1 MGGREECSK
10 QSPVGVWSC
19 VPQPILVLWASGTLA
34 GRDRLVA
41 ESASPA
47 DLLHSPKGRG
57 GATPRLR
64 SLLGLALAMPS
75 ASPRPGTAVLPLA
88 SRHHSWAG
96 RGGRPARSLQLR
108 REPFPA
114 GATPTPSTFRLH
126 SPLAWAPQPPR
137 PSGVPRRALF
147 SPASWAAPSTCFFRS
162 CKPLL
167 AMAAGGLRVVKG
179 SRSDVGSC
187 SKRLRPERQLWFLR
201 RPRASPSPH
210 EGGLEGA
217 RGGSQHSGE

>member
-1 MGGREECSK
+1 MFKTKPSGNLELLPSSHPGSMGLWDPGGQRSLGGRVRFPCGLS
-10 QSPVGVWSC
+10 S
-19 VPQPILVLWASGTLA
+19 L
-34 GRDRLVA
+34 
-41 ESASPA
+41 
-47 DLLHSPKGRG
+47 SPKGPG
-57 GATPRLR
+57 GATPRLH
-64 SLLGLALAMPS
+64 SLLRLALAMPN

-108 REPFPA
+108 REPFLA
-114 GATPTPSTFRLH
+114 GGTP
-126 SPLAWAPQPPR
+126 PPR
-137 PSGVPRRALF
+137 LSCCTVPWLAPPNPRVHRVCPHRALF

-187 SKRLRPERQLWFLR
+187 SKRLRPESQLWFLR
-201 RPRASPSPH
+201 RPRAGPSPH

-217 RGGSQHSGE
+217 RGGSQHSGSGE